1 MRYRIGEYFV
11 AALLVAFASLRDARL
26 SELLFPTAR
35 VLPPYRRTNA
45 ASTDICNDPAPHSV
59 EYLSPVDRAC
69 GKRDRYCVS
78 PAELMSTLRIVS
90 YFGVYGKNFYDDF

>member
-35 VLPPYRRTNA
+35 VLHPTA
-45 ASTDICNDPAPHSV
+45 
-59 EYLSPVDRAC
+59 
-69 GKRDRYCVS
+69 G
-78 PAELMSTLRIVS
+78 LMLQVPIYVMIRLRIP
-90 YFGVYGKNFYDDF
+90 